1 MPDETQLADMHK
13 MLLGRMQVL
22 ANSDDLAEIC
32 EEIPI
37 DKARLEAVQSGEDVF
52 TDDEVMMIDKKWPFL
67 VAEQY
72 MPSKYLNQ

>member
-1 MPDETQLADMHK
+1 MFDKAQLLDMHQ
-13 MLLGRMQVL
+13 MILDRMQVL

-52 TDDEVMMIDKKWPFL
+52 TDDEIMMIDKKWPFL